1 MVTHQPPL
9 HSMPTEPAKPCQPA
23 AGSVPSLPPYRPPR
37 QMLTDQASNVLSKYT
52 FGTLCYWVRSL
63 DMFGTS

>member
-1 MVTHQPPL
+1 
-9 HSMPTEPAKPCQPA
+9 
-23 AGSVPSLPPYRPPR
+23 LPPYRPPR